1 MPSRRDSAAPR
12 QNAAGR
18 VAGAASAAVR
28 LAACLIVYPAFTG
41 ITAAQPPPA
50 PVITADVVR
59 DEVQAKLRFSGTLIS
74 RFEADLSAETEGRV
88 VELARVGKRFT
99 KGSVVAR
106 LDDTLLQKTLAENRA
121 GAQSQLARIKFL
133 ENEVARLSKLAETN
147 HTTVSLLEKT
157 QSDLDVARSELAAA
171 RARIALTE
179 ERILRMRIAAPFDGV
194 IVAQHTEIGEW
205 VSEGDAVAE
214 LVNTDSLEIETHV
227 SAEVLPYLGV
237 GDRIDVTVGS
247 EFHQTELHAVV
258 PVGDKASRLFELR
271 LSPDGV
277 IGQPGLPVEVW
288 VPATAPRNS
297 LLIPEDALVIR
308 HDGISVF
315 RIEKD
320 MTATRIPVE
329 PGLSAGNG
337 LIEVNGPLKT
347 GDKVVVRGGERLRDG
362 LTVRI
367 APAPDDGGNRQ

>member
-1 MPSRRDSAAPR
+1 MPYRKDSATPHR
-12 QNAAGR
+12 NAVVR

-28 LAACLIVYPAFTG
+28 LAACLIMYPALAG
-41 ITAAQPPPA
+41 VAAAQPPPA

-74 RFEADLSAETEGRV
+74 RFEAELSAETEGRV
-88 VELARVGKRFT
+88 VKLARVGDRFR
-99 KGSVVAR
+99 KGSVVAH
-106 LDDTLLQKTLAENRA
+106 LDDTLLRQTLAENQA

-147 HTTVSLLEKT
+147 HTTVSLLERT
-157 QSDLDVARSELAAA
+157 QSDLGVARSELEAA

-194 IVAQHTEIGEW
+194 IVALHTEIGEW

-227 SAEVLPYLGV
+227 SADVLSYINV
-237 GDRIDVTVGS
+237 GDRIDVVVEGQ
-247 EFHQTELHAVV
+247 FHQTELRAVV

-271 LSPDGV
+271 LRPDGA

-308 HDGISVF
+308 HNGISVF
-315 RIEKD
+315 RIEED
-320 MTATRIPVE
+320 MTAVRVPVE

-367 APAPDDGGNRQ
+367 APSPNGGNDRQ